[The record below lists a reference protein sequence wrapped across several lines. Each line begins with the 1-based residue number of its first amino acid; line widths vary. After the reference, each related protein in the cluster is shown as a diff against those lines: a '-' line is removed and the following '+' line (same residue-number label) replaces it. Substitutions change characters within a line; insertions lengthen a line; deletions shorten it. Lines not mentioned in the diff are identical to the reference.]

1 MILSIWHVAIILCYN
16 TDTLRIEGNAMK
28 KGMIGGQAV
37 LEGVMMKAPK
47 KLAMAVRKE
56 DKSIEVWEQPYVSWK
71 KRAKIYDWPIIRG
84 VVTFL
89 ESLVVGVKVLMQSAR
104 MYDEEAAES
113 YGPSKFDKKVAEKT
127 GSAAENVAIFFSLL
141 LSLVLAVGL
150 FTVIP
155 AVTTSFLRGVIH
167 SNVLLSLIEGVIR
180 LLIFF
185 GYIISISFLK
195 DIRRVFQYHGAE
207 HKTINCYE
215 SEKELNVKNA
225 QTFTTLNPRCGT
237 AFLLVVMVVSI
248 LVFSLLGWN
257 NIVLRILFKIML
269 LPVVAGLSFELIR
282 WAGRTESGVAK
293 VLIWPGMM
301 LQKLTTKE
309 PDDEQVEVAI
319 RAFLLAQDGGL
330 DEEA

>member
-1 MILSIWHVAIILCYN
+1 
-16 TDTLRIEGNAMK
+16 MK

-56 DKSIEVWEQPYVSWK
+56 DQTIVTWEQSYVSWK
-71 KRAKIYDWPIIRG
+71 KRAKAYDWPIIRG

-89 ESLVVGVKVLMQSAR
+89 ESLVVGIKVLMQSAK
-104 MYDEEAAES
+104 MYDEEAAEE
-113 YGPSKFDKKVAEKT
+113 YGPSKFDRKVAEKT
-127 GSAAENVAIFFSLL
+127 GSSAENVTIFFSLL
-141 LSLVLAVGL
+141 LSLALAVGL
-150 FTVIP
+150 FTVLP
-155 AVTTSFLRGVIH
+155 AVITSLLRDLVRSG
-167 SNVLLSLIEGVIR
+167 VLLSLIEGVIR
-180 LLIFF
+180 LIIFF
-185 GYIISISFLK
+185 GYIIAISLLK

-215 SEKELNVKNA
+215 AGKELTVANA
-225 QTFTTLNPRCGT
+225 QSFGTLNPRCGT

-248 LVFSLLGWN
+248 LVFSLLGWE
-257 NIVLRILFKIML
+257 NILLRILCKILL
-269 LPVVAGLSFELIR
+269 LPLVAGISFEMIR

-301 LQKLTTKE
+301 LQKLTTRE
-309 PDDEQVEVAI
+309 PDDGQVEVAI
-319 RAFLLAQDGGL
+319 RAFALAKDGGI

>member
-1 MILSIWHVAIILCYN
+1 
-16 TDTLRIEGNAMK
+16 MK

-56 DKSIEVWEQPYVSWK
+56 DQTIVTWEQSYVSWK
-71 KRAKIYDWPIIRG
+71 KRAKAYDWPIIRG

-89 ESLVVGVKVLMQSAR
+89 ESLVVGIKVLMQSAK
-104 MYDEEAAES
+104 MYDEEAAEA
-113 YGPSKFDKKVAEKT
+113 YGPSKFDRKVAEKT
-127 GSAAENVAIFFSLL
+127 GSSAENVTIFFSLL
-141 LSLVLAVGL
+141 LSLALAVGL
-150 FTVIP
+150 FTVLP
-155 AVTTSFLRGVIH
+155 AVITSLLRDLVRSG
-167 SNVLLSLIEGVIR
+167 VLLSLIEGVIR
-180 LLIFF
+180 LIIFF
-185 GYIISISFLK
+185 GYIIAISLLK

-215 SEKELNVKNA
+215 AGKELTVANA
-225 QTFTTLNPRCGT
+225 QSFGTLNPRCGT

-248 LVFSLLGWN
+248 LVFSLLGWE
-257 NIVLRILFKIML
+257 NIVLRILCKILL
-269 LPVVAGLSFELIR
+269 LPLVAGISFEMIR

-301 LQKLTTKE
+301 LQKLTTRE
-309 PDDEQVEVAI
+309 PDDGQVEVAI
-319 RAFLLAQDGGL
+319 RAFALAKDGGI

>member
-1 MILSIWHVAIILCYN
+1 
-16 TDTLRIEGNAMK
+16 MK

-56 DKSIEVWEQPYVSWK
+56 DQTIVTWEQSYVSWK
-71 KRAKIYDWPIIRG
+71 KRAKAYDWPIIRG

-89 ESLVVGVKVLMQSAR
+89 ESLVVGIKVLMQSAK
-104 MYDEEAAES
+104 MYDEEAAEE
-113 YGPSKFDKKVAEKT
+113 YGPSKFDRKVAEKT
-127 GSAAENVAIFFSLL
+127 GSSAENVTIFFSLL
-141 LSLVLAVGL
+141 LSLALAVGL
-150 FTVIP
+150 FTVLP
-155 AVTTSFLRGVIH
+155 AVITSLLRDLVRSG
-167 SNVLLSLIEGVIR
+167 VLLSLIEGVIR
-180 LLIFF
+180 LIIFF
-185 GYIISISFLK
+185 GYIIAISLLK

-215 SEKELNVKNA
+215 AGKELTVANA
-225 QTFTTLNPRCGT
+225 QSFGTLNPRCGT

-248 LVFSLLGWN
+248 LVFSLLGWE
-257 NIVLRILFKIML
+257 NIVLRILCKILL
-269 LPVVAGLSFELIR
+269 LPLVAGISFEMIR

-301 LQKLTTKE
+301 LQKLTTRE
-309 PDDEQVEVAI
+309 PDDGQVEVAI
-319 RAFLLAQDGGL
+319 RAFALAKDGGI

>member
-1 MILSIWHVAIILCYN
+1 
-16 TDTLRIEGNAMK
+16 MK

-56 DKSIEVWEQPYVSWK
+56 DQTIVIWEQSYVSWK
-71 KRAKIYDWPIIRG
+71 KRAKAYDWPIIRG

-89 ESLVVGVKVLMQSAR
+89 ESLVVGIKVLMQSAK
-104 MYDEEAAES
+104 MYDEEAAEA
-113 YGPSKFDKKVAEKT
+113 YGPSKFDRKVAEKT
-127 GSAAENVAIFFSLL
+127 GSSAENVTIFFSLL
-141 LSLVLAVGL
+141 LSLALAVGL
-150 FTVIP
+150 FTVLP
-155 AVTTSFLRGVIH
+155 AVITSLLRDLVRSG
-167 SNVLLSLIEGVIR
+167 VLLSLIEGVIR
-180 LLIFF
+180 LIIFF
-185 GYIISISFLK
+185 GYIIAISLLK

-215 SEKELNVKNA
+215 AGKELTVANA
-225 QTFTTLNPRCGT
+225 QSFGTLNPRCGT

-248 LVFSLLGWN
+248 LVFSLLGWE
-257 NIVLRILFKIML
+257 NIVLRILCKILL
-269 LPVVAGLSFELIR
+269 LPLVAGISFEMIR

-301 LQKLTTKE
+301 LQKLTTRE
-309 PDDEQVEVAI
+309 PDDGQVEVAI
-319 RAFLLAQDGGL
+319 RAFALAKDGGI

>member
-1 MILSIWHVAIILCYN
+1 
-16 TDTLRIEGNAMK
+16 MK

-56 DKSIEVWEQPYVSWK
+56 DKTIEVWAQPYLSWK
-71 KRAKIYDWPIIRG
+71 KRSRILDWPIVRG

-89 ESLVVGVKVLMQSAR
+89 ESLVVGIKVLMQSAR
-104 MYDEEAAES
+104 MFDEEAEET

-127 GSAAENVAIFFSLL
+127 GTAAENVAIFFSLVI
-141 LSLVLAVGL
+141 SLALAVGL
-150 FTVIP
+150 FTVLP
-155 AVTTSFLRGVIH
+155 AFATGFLRGVIS
-167 SNVLLSLIEGVIR
+167 SNILLSLIEGVIR

-215 SEKELNVKNA
+215 SGKDLTVDNA
-225 QTFTTLNPRCGT
+225 QSFTTLNPRCGT

-248 LVFSLLGWN
+248 LVFSLLPWN
-257 NIVLRILFKIML
+257 HIALRIAYKIML
-269 LPVVAGLSFELIR
+269 LPVVAGISFELIR
-282 WAGRTESGVAK
+282 WAGRTESGIAK

-301 LQKLTTKE
+301 LQKLTTRE
-309 PDDEQVEVAI
+309 PEDEQVEVAI
-319 RAFLLAQDGGL
+319 RAFNLAADGGV
-330 DEEA
+330 DE